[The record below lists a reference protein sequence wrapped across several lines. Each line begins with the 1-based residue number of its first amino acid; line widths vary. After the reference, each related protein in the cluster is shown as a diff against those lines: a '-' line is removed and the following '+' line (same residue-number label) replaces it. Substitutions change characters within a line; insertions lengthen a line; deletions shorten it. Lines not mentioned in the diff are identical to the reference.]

1 MRRRIRGQWT
11 DRKARHAT
19 LKILESIDTLWLE
32 LAEVWGE
39 EDQSIVDL
47 CDEQRSVI
55 LNNASELP
63 RFWKDR
69 DAERKAERP
78 LR

>member
-19 LKILESIDTLWLE
+19 LKILEAIDTLWLE

-39 EDQSIVDL
+39 VGQAIVEL
-47 CDEQRSVI
+47 CDEQRDVVRR
-55 LNNASELP
+55 NATDLP
-63 RFWKDR
+63 VFWKDQ
-69 DAERKAERP
+69 DAERKAEREAA
-78 LR
+78 